1 MSWWNAEHAVG
12 GNGRGVMKESG
23 LSLQYIYMAGYSGN
37 SAARMHC

>member
-1 MSWWNAEHAVG
+1 
-12 GNGRGVMKESG
+12 MKESG